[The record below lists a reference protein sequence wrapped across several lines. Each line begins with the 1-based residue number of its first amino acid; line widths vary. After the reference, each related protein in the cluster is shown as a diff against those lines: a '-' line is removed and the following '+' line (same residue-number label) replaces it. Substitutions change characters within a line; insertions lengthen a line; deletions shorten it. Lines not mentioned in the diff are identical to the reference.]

1 MQDAVRWLNQPEPR
15 KLKRPFGRRIAQ
27 AGDTDATRQT
37 TFNGS
42 LDQTWRDKRQ
52 RDRHVDVTNA
62 AMVALR
68 DLFQILHGA
77 RNDLSQPLP
86 SACDGLK
93 QSGSSLSRSWS
104 NRYAWARRRQ

>member
-1 MQDAVRWLNQPEPR
+1 MQDGLWWLNQPEPH
-15 KLKRPFGRRIAQ
+15 KLKRPFGRCIAQ

-52 RDRHVDVTNA
+52 RDRHVDLTNA

-68 DLFQILHGA
+68 DLVQILNGA
-77 RNDLSQPLP
+77 RNDLIQPLP
-86 SACDGLK
+86 PACDGLK
-93 QSGSSLSRSWS
+93 QTGSALSLDRS

>member
-1 MQDAVRWLNQPEPR
+1 M
-15 KLKRPFGRRIAQ
+15 RPFGRCIAQ
-27 AGDTDATRQT
+27 AGDTDATGQT

-68 DLFQILHGA
+68 NLLQILNGA
-77 RNDLSQPLP
+77 RNDLIQPLP

-93 QSGSSLSRSWS
+93 QTGSALSLDRS
-104 NRYAWARRRQ
+104 NRYSWDRRRQ